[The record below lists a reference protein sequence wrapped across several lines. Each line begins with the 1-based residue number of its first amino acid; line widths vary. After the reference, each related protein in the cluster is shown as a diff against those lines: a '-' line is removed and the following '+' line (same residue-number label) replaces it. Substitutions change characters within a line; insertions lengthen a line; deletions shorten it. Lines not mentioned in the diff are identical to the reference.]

1 MKRVRRATDSKGREQ
16 LVLTFGLGTDREGN
30 AINGADNLIEAL
42 QEYRGKQINFD
53 VRLEKKVGARGTEFD
68 TGFVV
73 VKEMIPKDDP
83 RNTPAKTKFVPKGQ
97 ARTEE
102 LKNNA
107 ERVRASIKE

>member
-1 MKRVRRATDSKGREQ
+1 MKRVRRATDAKGREQ

-30 AINGADNLIEAL
+30 EINGADNLIAAL
-42 QEYRGKQINFD
+42 QEYKGKQINFD

-83 RNTPAKTKFVPKGQ
+83 RSVPPKTKFVPKGQ
-97 ARTEE
+97 ARTAE
-102 LKNNA
+102 LKTNA